1 MNKTPRISILLHWI
15 TVLLIFP
22 SAILAKQ
29 KELDGLPLNAHTI
42 IGVVLAFTM
51 VIRLTFYIRNFT
63 KKFLIANIVYSLL
76 YIGIFFVLI
85 TGVWIAY
92 QRNLIGYLLDPNSA
106 FGRGNFKLLADIHKL
121 GWQILLGWIIL
132 HIGTVSYRQFLKKE
146 AILERMWFTKSNQK

>member
-51 VIRLTFYIRNFT
+51 VIRLILYTGNPT
-63 KKFLIANIVYSLL
+63 KPFLIANIVYNLL

-85 TGVWIAY
+85 TGGWIAY
-92 QRNLIGYLLDPNSA
+92 QRNL
-106 FGRGNFKLLADIHKL
+106 L
-121 GWQILLGWIIL
+121 G
-132 HIGTVSYRQFLKKE
+132 
-146 AILERMWFTKSNQK
+146 

>member
-42 IGVVLAFTM
+42 IGVVLAVTM

-106 FGRGNFKLLADIHKL
+106 FGRGGFKLLADIHKL
-121 GWQILLGWIIL
+121 GWQILLGWIVL
-132 HIGTVSYRQFLKKE
+132 HIGIVSYRQFLKKE

>member
-51 VIRLTFYIRNFT
+51 VIRLILYTGNPT
-63 KKFLIANIVYSLL
+63 KPFLIANIVYNLL

-85 TGVWIAY
+85 TGGWIAY
-92 QRNLIGYLLDPNSA
+92 QRNLLGYLLDPNSA
-106 FGRGNFKLLADIHKL
+106 FGRGGFKLLADIHKL
-121 GWQILLGWIIL
+121 GWEILLGWILL
-132 HIGTVSYRQFLKKE
+132 HIGIMSYRQFLKKE
-146 AILERMWFTKSNQK
+146 TILERMWFTKNNQK

>member
-1 MNKTPRISILLHWI
+1 MNKISRTSILLHW
-15 TVLLIFP
+15 VAAVLIFL
-22 SAILAKQ
+22 SVALAKQ

-42 IGVVLAFTM
+42 IGVVLAVTM

-146 AILERMWFTKSNQK
+146 AILERMWFTKNNQK